1 MKRLFFFLLMLCNVV
16 GHAQFDNLFYPKTL
30 RVDVIHA
37 GNAQYELYA
46 LKSLSEEAFW
56 GGSTHNLIDHFNYGR
71 HQAEVFDVAS
81 GLLIYSTGYSSL
93 FFEWQTTAEA
103 RSMVRSFEETIVI
116 PFPKKPIRLVLS
128 SRDSLEKFNQIM
140 SLEIDPD
147 DYFIQP
153 AKKSTFPIYEVM
165 IHGDAASKVDIV
177 IIPDGFT
184 ASEMEHFKQSAT
196 TFAESLFQFE
206 PFKSHRNRFN
216 IRAVLAPS
224 LESGVAIPAED
235 IWPETVLSSN
245 FYTFD
250 SERYCMTTAHHRLRD
265 LAGMVPYDQIYILTN
280 TKKYGGGGIYNFYC
294 LSSAANSASAK
305 IIVHEFGHGFAGLA
319 DEYYD
324 NSTSY
329 ESFYNT
335 AVEPWEPNITTLV
348 HFDAKWV
355 SLLAEETPV
364 PTPDTDEWEG
374 KTGVYE
380 GGGYMAKG
388 VYRPSRDC
396 LMHTFKK
403 DVFCAAC
410 SKAIVD
416 RIDFYTTE

>member
-1 MKRLFFFLLMLCNVV
+1 MLCSAA
-16 GHAQFDNLFYPKTL
+16 GQAQFDSFFYPKTL

-37 GNAQYELYA
+37 GDAQNELYA
-46 LKSLSEEAFW
+46 LKNLSEEPFW
-56 GGSTHNLIDHFNYGR
+56 GGSHLNLLDTFNYGR
-71 HQAEVFDVAS
+71 HKAEVFDAAS
-81 GLLIYSTGYSSL
+81 GLLIYSKGYSSL

-103 RSMVRSFEETIVI
+103 RSMVRSFEETVVL
-116 PFPKKPIRLVLS
+116 PFPVKPIRLVLS
-128 SRDSLEKFNQIM
+128 SRDSNEVFRQIL
-140 SLEIDPD
+140 SINIDPA
-147 DYFIQP
+147 DYFIRP
-153 AKKSTFPIYEVM
+153 AKKTAIQVYDVM
-165 IHGDAASKVDIV
+165 INGEAASKVDIV

-184 ASEMEHFKQSAT
+184 AAEMELFKQSADA
-196 TFAESLFQFE
+196 FAESLFQFE
-206 PFKSHRNRFN
+206 PFKSHRDKFN
-216 IRAVLAPS
+216 IRAVLTPS
-224 LESGVAIPAED
+224 AESGVAIPAENV
-235 IWPETVLSSN
+235 WPETAVSAN

-265 LAGMVPYDQIYILTN
+265 VAGVVPYDQIYILTN
-280 TKKYGGGGIYNFYC
+280 TKKYGGGGIFNFYC
-294 LSSAANSASAK
+294 LSSAGNSASAK
-305 IIVHEFGHGFAGLA
+305 IIVHEFGHGFSGLA

-329 ESFYNT
+329 ESFYNS

-348 HFDAKWV
+348 HFDAKWK
-355 SLLAEETPV
+355 SLLADETPI

-416 RIDFYTTE
+416 MIDFYTAE